1 MTRIF
6 GLLALLA
13 VPACGQSVPS
23 RGNSG
28 GQGGRAGADT
38 TAGSPAQS
46 GGSGAGV
53 AGTAAGPGGLLAGS
67 GAGGGAAGRGVVLP
81 SPDYTIAPAALV
93 GCRSPDQAGCLKCCV
108 GGDPCGYRD
117 GDADSSMVP
126 GEPWY
131 SHFWSE
137 DGACPA
143 DCQLCASCGRHSEED
158 VRQLLTQIQQTPD
171 CDCSTVTFSFDDC
184 IKPSGC
190 ACLCGSLID
199 ELEVCPP
206 AD

>member
-1 MTRIF
+1 MKRIF

-28 GQGGRAGADT
+28 AHGGRAGAET
-38 TAGSPAQS
+38 TAGSA
-46 GGSGAGV
+46 A
-53 AGTAAGPGGLLAGS
+53 AAGAGGLLAGS

-81 SPDYTIAPAALV
+81 SPDYAIAPAALV
-93 GCRSPDQAGCLKCCV
+93 GCRSPDQAGCSKCCV

-117 GDADSSMVP
+117 GDANSNMVP

-137 DGACPA
+137 DGACPT
-143 DCQLCASCGRHSEED
+143 DCRPCASCARYSEED
-158 VRQLLTQIQQTPD
+158 VRQLLTQLQQTPA
-171 CDCSTVTFSFDDC
+171 CDCNTVTFGFDDC
-184 IKPSGC
+184 IKPSSC
-190 ACLCGSLID
+190 ACLCSSVIG
-199 ELEVCPP
+199 ELEACPP
-206 AD
+206 AE